1 MFHLF
6 NWSRNKKKSKIDEGM
21 NVVEGISKAKKLYK
35 ELILKSHPD
44 KHFQKEQ
51 LAKELTEL
59 INNNR
64 YNYRELL
71 NLKERI
77 EKELLSNE

>member
-1 MFHLF
+1 MKLF
-6 NWSRNKKKSKIDEGM
+6 WLFKFFRKRKKVNIDEGL

-44 KHFQKEQ
+44 RHPEKEE
-51 LAKELTEL
+51 LAKDITEQ
-59 INNNR
+59 ININR

-71 NLKERI
+71 KLKERI
-77 EKELLSNE
+77 DNEL

>member
-1 MFHLF
+1 MKLFGIFKCFHK
-6 NWSRNKKKSKIDEGM
+6 RKKVKIDEGL
-21 NVVEGISKAKKLYK
+21 NVVDGISKAKKLYK

-44 KHFQKEQ
+44 KHPEKEE
-51 LAKELTEL
+51 LAKEFTEQ

-71 NLKERI
+71 KLKERI
-77 EKELLSNE
+77 DNEL